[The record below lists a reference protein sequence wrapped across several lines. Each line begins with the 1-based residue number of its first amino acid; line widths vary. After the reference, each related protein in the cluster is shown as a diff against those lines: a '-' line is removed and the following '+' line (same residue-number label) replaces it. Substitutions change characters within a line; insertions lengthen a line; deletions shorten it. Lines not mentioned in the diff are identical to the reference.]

1 MPVLAAVPVI
11 TETQPT
17 VEVMRLSCDKETV
30 SQAFK
35 AMESDEKKALNQ
47 AFGKFQ
53 SFFSSHDASKCK
65 EAIQLI
71 WDIIDENNWG
81 YNPRVNFLLGLMQ
94 LANGD

>member
-53 SFFSSHDASKCK
+53 SFFSSHDLNHLQNSVFEGNIT
-65 EAIQLI
+65 EAKLTRLKSEIKVS
-71 WDIIDENNWG
+71 D
-81 YNPRVNFLLGLMQ
+81 
-94 LANGD
+94 